1 MVYLEQDKFSEQL
14 VSKLCARI
22 RSSGSEKEAINASYC
37 LTLLSISDSAIK
49 KLLSCFNDY
58 RDKLE
63 IEQVYSNFKNIMQGK
78 VRSFS
83 LWLEKGQTGKQV
95 ALRRVPGQDQELPD
109 GGLQERRLP
118 EEETAAE
125 EAEPE
130 EETERVHRV
139 FGVQLLGEQSD
150 ERGENRG
157 GANEETEER
166 PVHDADRR
174 AQRRR
179 VIDPQ

>member
-78 VRSFS
+78 KR
-83 LWLEKGQTGKQV
+83 GKQESK
-95 ALRRVPGQDQELPD
+95 LLYEEFQDKIKNFQTVDYKKEDYQKKKQP
-109 GGLQERRLP
+109 RKK
-118 EEETAAE
+118 
-125 EAEPE
+125 
-130 EETERVHRV
+130 
-139 FGVQLLGEQSD
+139 QSRKKKQS
-150 ERGENRG
+150 EFIESSECNS
-157 GANEETEER
+157 
-166 PVHDADRR
+166 
-174 AQRRR
+174 
-179 VIDPQ
+179 